1 MRVISKILTILA
13 AIVLVGASVVF
24 LMDKSDLAASLGYYA
39 NDMVAFVKDKDNR
52 LIIVAYGAI
61 NLVLAFIY
69 AIRRRKNKN
78 TFNIIFLVV
87 DFIIAFLFV
96 IFKDKIKGVADLS
109 NLTKIAVYMV
119 LGAVGLLFIAALI
132 PGKKKEKTPFSYKPL
147 GLLPYVI
154 AILGCIAVIVY
165 AFIAKN
171 GFESFGK
178 IVRDIKNYMFD
189 FDENWAKPRPRNVV
203 IGLSGAIIVIFS
215 ILILIR
221 RKRNILPALYVGA
234 GLSILFVYLMK
245 QQYVASYIKKSV
257 ADGSLTNNI
266 LVMVMLFGILVVELV
281 AVFSFVEVLISFF
294 DNDLTTASESPEVDS
309 EQTAEVKALVE
320 DINNDEDEEAE
331 EVEDAKPET
340 SEETEEDEETEVEEP
355 EEYVEPETSEEV
367 DVDDIDDEEDEDDD
381 DDEDE
386 EESDEDE
393 EDEDED
399 DDDDNDDGARE
410 ALRRRRELIRQRILA
425 ARAESDEEEDE
436 DEDEEAEEDEVIGYE
451 DDEDEEESDEE
462 EDESEDD
469 EAEPEDIAEQEAL
482 TNGEEISDEEYE
494 EEAEEEYADEDE
506 QSDAYEESIAFDNE
520 EEELDEEEEEDE
532 PEEFDDESEEEF
544 DDEEF
549 DDEDSEDNE
558 ELDGEMEDATSST
571 GHKIPKIKSKP
582 LDEKMVTVL
591 DDEKKQRY
599 NTIRNAL
606 QSYKKVSERLS
617 SKGDSYRFHRDL
629 IAKMTISGKTLRLH
643 LALNPE
649 DFEESKYSYQ
659 DLSAKQRYMY
669 IPMTIKLRSNRSVK
683 QALELIEMLA
693 QTFGLEKNS
702 RYKEKDYVK
711 DLEAAYY
718 AKHAET
724 ESNDAE

>member
-24 LMDKSDLAASLGYYA
+24 LMDRSDLATSLGYYA

-78 TFNIIFLVV
+78 TFNIIFLVI
-87 DFIIAFLFV
+87 DFIIAFMLV
-96 IFKDKIKGVADLS
+96 IFKDKIKGIADLS
-109 NLTKIAVYMV
+109 NLTKVAVYMV

-165 AFIAKN
+165 ALIAKD

-178 IVRDIKNYMFD
+178 IVRDIKDYMFN

-221 RKRNILPALYVGA
+221 RKRNVLPALYVGA

-245 QQYVASYIKKSV
+245 QQYVASYIKRSV

-281 AVFSFVEVLISFF
+281 AVFSFAEVLISFF

-309 EQTAEVKALVE
+309 DQTAEVKALVE
-320 DINNDEDEEAE
+320 DINNDEDEETE
-331 EVEDAKPET
+331 EVEETEPEV
-340 SEETEEDEETEVEEP
+340 SEETEEDDVEEVEEDA
-355 EEYVEPETSEEV
+355 ETESSEEV
-367 DVDDIDDEEDEDDD
+367 DVDDIDDEEDEDEDD

-386 EESDEDE
+386 EESDDEE

-425 ARAESDEEEDE
+425 ARAESDEDEDE

-482 TNGEEISDEEYE
+482 TNGEEISDDEEYE
-494 EEAEEEYADEDE
+494 EEEYADEDE

-544 DDEEF
+544 DDEEV
-549 DDEDSEDNE
+549 DDEDSDDNE
-558 ELDGEMEDATSST
+558 EFDGEMEDDTSST

-649 DFEESKYSYQ
+649 DFEGSKYSYQ

>member
-1 MRVISKILTILA
+1 MKVISKILTILA
-13 AIVLVGASVVF
+13 ALVLVGASVLF
-24 LMDKSDLAASLGYYA
+24 LIDKSDLAASLGYYA

-52 LIIVAYGAI
+52 IIIVAYGAI

-78 TFNIIFLVV
+78 TFNIIFLVIDLV
-87 DFIIAFLFV
+87 IAFLLV
-96 IFKDKIKGVADLS
+96 VFKDKIKGIADLS
-109 NLTKIAVYMV
+109 TLTKVSVYMV
-119 LGAVGLLFIAALI
+119 LGAVALLFIAALI

-154 AILGCIAVIVY
+154 AIIGCVAVIVY
-165 AFIAKN
+165 AVVAKN
-171 GFESFGK
+171 GLESFGK
-178 IVRDIKNYMFD
+178 LIRDTKDYMFN
-189 FDENWAKPRPRNVV
+189 FDENWVKPRPRNVI
-203 IGLSGAIIVIFS
+203 IGVSGAIVVVFS

-221 RKRNILPALYVGA
+221 RKRNVLPALYVGA

-245 QQYVASYIKKSV
+245 SEYVVNYIKRSV
-257 ADGSLTNNI
+257 ADESLTNNI
-266 LVMVMLFGILVVELV
+266 LVMGMLFAILLVELV
-281 AVFSFVEVLISFF
+281 AVFSFAEVLISFF
-294 DNDLTTASESPEVDS
+294 DNDQAASYEQVEDHQ

-320 DINNDEDEEAE
+320 DINNDE
-331 EVEDAKPET
+331 
-340 SEETEEDEETEVEEP
+340 EETEEEETQYEVSEDIETEEASEEAEDEDMDSPSDEEI
-355 EEYVEPETSEEV
+355 

-381 DDEDE
+381 DDDD

-393 EDEDED
+393 DEDEDEDD

-425 ARAESDEEEDE
+425 ARAESDDEEEE
-436 DEDEEAEEDEVIGYE
+436 EEAEEDEIVGYE
-451 DDEDEEESDEE
+451 DEEDEEDS
-462 EDESEDD
+462 EDEDIEEDD
-469 EAEPEDIAEQEAL
+469 EAEPEDIIEQEAL
-482 TNGEEISDEEYE
+482 SNGEEIPSDDEEYE
-494 EEAEEEYADEDE
+494 DDDE

-520 EEELDEEEEEDE
+520 EDEEEDNEEDE
-532 PEEFDDESEEEF
+532 IEFEDDTEEEFDGEE

-549 DDEDSEDNE
+549 DDEDSD
-558 ELDGEMEDATSST
+558 DSST
-571 GHKIPKIKSKP
+571 EGEEVSSITGSKIPKIKSKP

-649 DFEESKYSYQ
+649 DFEGTKYSYQ
-659 DLSAKQRYMY
+659 DLSAKHKYMY
-669 IPMTIKLRSNRSVK
+669 IPMTVKLRSNRSVK

-702 RYKEKDYVK
+702 RYKEKDYIK
-711 DLEAAYY
+711 DLETAYY
-718 AKHAET
+718 ARQAET
-724 ESNDAE
+724 ESNDNE

>member
-24 LMDKSDLAASLGYYA
+24 LMDRSDLATSLGYYA

-78 TFNIIFLVV
+78 TFNIIFLVI
-87 DFIIAFLFV
+87 DFIIAFMLV
-96 IFKDKIKGVADLS
+96 IFKDKIKGIADLS
-109 NLTKIAVYMV
+109 NLTKVAVYMV

-165 AFIAKN
+165 AFIAKD

-178 IVRDIKNYMFD
+178 IVRDIKDYMFN

-221 RKRNILPALYVGA
+221 RKRNVLPALYVGA

-245 QQYVASYIKKSV
+245 QQYVASYIKRSV

-281 AVFSFVEVLISFF
+281 AVFSFAEVLISFF

-309 EQTAEVKALVE
+309 DQTAEVKALVE
-320 DINNDEDEEAE
+320 DINNDEDEETE
-331 EVEDAKPET
+331 EVEETEPEV
-340 SEETEEDEETEVEEP
+340 SEETEEDDVEEVEEDA
-355 EEYVEPETSEEV
+355 ETESSEEV
-367 DVDDIDDEEDEDDD
+367 DVDDID
-381 DDEDE
+381 
-386 EESDEDE
+386 DE

-425 ARAESDEEEDE
+425 ARAESDEDEDE

-482 TNGEEISDEEYE
+482 TNGEEISDDEEYE
-494 EEAEEEYADEDE
+494 EEEYADEDE

-544 DDEEF
+544 DDEEV
-549 DDEDSEDNE
+549 DDEDSDDNE
-558 ELDGEMEDATSST
+558 EFDGEMEDDTSST

-649 DFEESKYSYQ
+649 DFEGSKYSYQ